1 MTDAN
6 PTIELMRQHRSIR
19 QYTEDAV
26 PDDDIASAVAAAQCA
41 STSSN
46 VQAYCI
52 IRVRDAATR
61 ARLIE
66 VTGGQEKVAKA
77 GAFFLIC
84 ADSRRH
90 RLLVERAGGRY
101 RGGLEEFLVG
111 VIDASLFAQNLS
123 LAFES
128 QGFGICY
135 IGSVR
140 NDLKEADRLLALPE
154 GVYPLFGLCVGVPDQ
169 DPPLRP
175 RLPVEA
181 VLMEERYPAD
191 EVMLAAID
199 QYDEETRS
207 YFRGRSGEDRDWS
220 GPISTRFT
228 KPGRRDLAAYYHAKG
243 ADLT

>member
-1 MTDAN
+1 MTDDN
-6 PTIELMRQHRSIR
+6 PTIEIMRQHRSIR
-19 QYTEDAV
+19 QYTSDPV
-26 PDDDIASAVAAAQCA
+26 PDEDIAKAVSAAQCA

-52 IRVRDAATR
+52 IRVRDEGRLTR
-61 ARLIE
+61 LVE
-66 VTGGQEKVAKA
+66 LTGGQGKVAKA

-90 RLLVERAGGRY
+90 RLLVERAGGEY
-101 RGGLEEFLVG
+101 RAGLEEFLVG

-128 QGFGICY
+128 AGYGICY

-140 NDLKEADRLLALPE
+140 NDLKEVDDLLGLPA

-175 RLPVEA
+175 RLPLEA
-181 VLMEERYPAD
+181 VLMEEEYLPD
-191 EVMLAAID
+191 EAMRAAID
-199 QYDEETRS
+199 QYDREMRE
-207 YFRGRSGEDRDWS
+207 YFRGRSAEDRDWS
-220 GPISTRFT
+220 GPVSERFT
-228 KPGRRDLAAYYHAKG
+228 RPGRRDLAEYYRGKG
-243 ADLT
+243 AGLA